1 MNNKIKKVSP
11 LKGSWWTKL
20 LPAVKGF
27 ASTHPLATAAIVVGG
42 AYLAN
47 KARKNAKK
55 SKMQLSNAQADFDAR
70 LKQYEEMKFQPIDPS
85 IADQENIFEDMEID
99 TTSYELQRKA
109 FLQQQANILQSLQSV
124 GGSSGA
130 ASLATALSR
139 SAEQQSEQAVMTT
152 AQMIN
157 RQKELKLQ
165 EQGRINQAMTNIEI
179 ANAEGARQFE
189 LDKLTTLLGVEGQK
203 IAGIRGDIAG
213 RRQMYG
219 QIAGAAGSIV
229 GGLAGNPNF
238 GK

>member
-1 MNNKIKKVSP
+1 MNNKIKKKSP
-11 LKGSWWTKL
+11 VKFFAALGTLLGASATFATPVGIGVALAGYAMHKAGKKDKRLKG
-20 LPAVKGF
+20 
-27 ASTHPLATAAIVVGG
+27 
-42 AYLAN
+42 
-47 KARKNAKK
+47 
-55 SKMQLSNAQADFDAR
+55 QLSSAQADFDER

-165 EQGRINQAMTNIEI
+165 EQGRINQAVTNIEL

-189 LDKLTTLLGVEGQK
+189 LDKLSTLLGVEGQK

-219 QIAGAAGSIV
+219 QIASGVGSVVGASIGKMGS
-229 GGLAGNPNF
+229 
-238 GK
+238 